1 MSTPSLVVVV
11 GGGQDTVT
19 RRGGL
24 QLLLLRG
31 IWGLVTPVQVLCPP
45 LPVPL
50 PPASLPGGL
59 LVILQTPL
67 RGEPAD
73 MERRSPLGLHPTSV
87 RAASLGPRFPIF
99 KAEVM

>member
-1 MSTPSLVVVV
+1 M
-11 GGGQDTVT
+11 
-19 RRGGL
+19 
-24 QLLLLRG
+24 LLLWG
-31 IWGLVTPVQVLCPP
+31 IWGLAIPVQVLGLP

-73 MERRSPLGLHPTSV
+73 MENGHPLACTPLVQAAWLGL
-87 RAASLGPRFPIF
+87 RLPIF